1 MLKVKVEGGSTLRF
15 LDQRSNTGLGVV
27 FQRTLRIPDDGK
39 KYPLPPGLGS
49 FPVRRV
55 LDYKDRVP
63 PAWLKSSGVFIP
75 MYQRE
80 AMWISFQSRHW
91 RPNAVKVAAGKI
103 NAVSGRPWSQALE
116 APSQPERGGLRAMF
130 GAGSS
135 EPEQDYL
142 TVPPQPWLD
151 GFNSGKGV
159 IRQFVAM
166 PLGMGYTVEGQV
178 TGKEEHGGIQLIVYE
193 PKPGRF
199 PEQPPPPPPP
209 MAAMAPGGFGGPYSS
224 AAMPPPSMAMPM
236 AMPSP
241 APAKA
246 QSMGLGAGG
255 KMEQKIYPD
264 PHGLDTWNP
273 DDYGRVFVHIVNSV
287 MWREITGEA
296 VPPSPVDARAYS
308 NAGYPWFKVYDD
320 EKGDVAPSEVLSAV
334 KSIAQMDEKHGFVG
348 LDDNDPIELSAKQ
361 VKGIGKDDVPD
372 GDW

>member
-1 MLKVKVEGGSTLRF
+1 MLKVKVESGSTLRF
-15 LDQRSNTGLGVV
+15 LDERSNTGLGVV

-39 KYPLPPGLGS
+39 NYPLPPGLGT

-63 PAWLKSSGVFIP
+63 ASWLKSSGVFIP

-116 APSQPERGGLRAMF
+116 APSVPERSGLRALF
-130 GAGSS
+130 GGGPS

-178 TGKEEHGGIQLIVYE
+178 TGKEEHGGIQLIVFE

-199 PEQPPPPPPP
+199 PEQPPPPPPSR
-209 MAAMAPGGFGGPYSS
+209 AAMPGSPFGGPVYSP
-224 AAMPPPSMAMPM
+224 APMPSMAMPM
-236 AMPSP
+236 AVPGA
-241 APAKA
+241 APKA

-273 DDYGRVFVHIVNSV
+273 EDYGRVFVHIVNSV

-320 EKGDVAPSEVLSAV
+320 EKGDVAPSEVLSKV
-334 KSIAQMDEKHGFVG
+334 KSIAQMDEQHGFVG